1 MSAFL
6 DQHRNRTTADGLKW
20 GVEPICAALPIAPAT
35 YYAAKTRTPSHRDV
49 RDAWLTGEIRRV
61 HAANYGV
68 YGAPKVWGQLNRE
81 GISVARCSVERLMRR
96 EGLRGV
102 VRGGYKSVTTPA
114 KDPDDRPDLV
124 DRDFS
129 ATRPNQLW
137 VADLTYVRT
146 MSGFIYVALLIDVFS
161 RMIVGWQVSRSLH
174 TDLALDAFEQAIWRR
189 DERLEGLVHHSD
201 RGSQYTA
208 IRYAERLGEVGALA
222 SVGTTGDSYDNALAE
237 TTIGVLKTELLDLRK
252 KPWRGVEGV
261 EFALLGYID
270 WFNTRRIHH
279 QIGGIPPAEFEAT
292 YYNQYNERR
301 QLQLDRAH

>member
-1 MSAFL
+1 MTAFINE
-6 DQHRNRTTADGLKW
+6 HRNRTTADGLKW
-20 GVEPICAALPIAPAT
+20 GVEPICAALRIAPAT
-35 YYAAKTRTPSHRDV
+35 YYAAKVRPPSRRDV

-68 YGAPKVWGQLNRE
+68 YGAPKVWRPLNRE
-81 GISVARCSVERLMRR
+81 GISVARCTVERLMCQ

-102 VRGGYKSVTTPA
+102 VRGGYKSITTPA
-114 KDPDDRPDLV
+114 KESDARADLV
-124 DRDFS
+124 DRDFT

-137 VADLTYVRT
+137 VADLTYART
-146 MSGFIYVALLIDVFS
+146 MSGFIYVALVIDVFS

-174 TDLALDAFEQAIWRR
+174 ADLALAAFEQAIWRR
-189 DERLEGLVHHSD
+189 DDRLEGLVHHSD

-208 IRYAERLGEVGALA
+208 IRYAERLSEVGALA

-237 TTIGVLKTELLDLRK
+237 TTIGLLKTELLNLRK
-252 KPWRGVEGV
+252 PWNGLEGV

-292 YYNQYNERR
+292 YYDEHNELGR
-301 QLQLDRAH
+301 LHLDGVH

>member
-1 MSAFL
+1 MSAFI
-6 DQHRNRTTADGLKW
+6 DQHRNRTTADELKW
-20 GVEPICAALPIAPAT
+20 GVEPVCAVLQVAPST
-35 YYAAKTRTPSHRDV
+35 YYATKMRTPSQRDV
-49 RDAWLTGEIRRV
+49 RDRWLNGEIRRV

-68 YGAPKVWGQLNRE
+68 YGAPKVWRQLNRE
-81 GISVARCSVERLMRR
+81 GISVARCTVERLMRQ
-96 EGLRGV
+96 EGLRGL
-102 VRGGYKSVTTPA
+102 VRGGYKSTTTPA
-114 KDPDDRPDLV
+114 KGPESRPDLV

-146 MSGFIYVALLIDVFS
+146 NSGFIYVALLIDVFS

-174 TDLALDAFEQAIWRR
+174 TDLALDALEQAIWRR
-189 DERLEGLVHHSD
+189 DDRLEDLVHHSD

-208 IRYAERLGEVGALA
+208 IRYAERLGEVGAIA

-237 TTIGVLKTELLDLRK
+237 TTIGLLKSELLDLRK
-252 KPWRGVEGV
+252 PWRNLEDV

-279 QIGGIPPAEFEAT
+279 QIGGVPPAEFEAT
-292 YYNQYNERR
+292 YYNEYNEHS
-301 QLQLDRAH
+301 QLPLAGVK